1 MEGEPN
7 NPAPRRSFKPLLVFL
22 GLLALGLLLWA
33 FWPTRNEGVAAN
45 QPANKAEAKPE
56 EPAKTVASSTRVQ
69 LSAEAI
75 KRGEIETA
83 EATLHS
89 LRLTLEAPG
98 RLTYN
103 EDAAVRVGTI
113 VGGRVRRVLAMV
125 GDAVKKD
132 QALIYLHSHE
142 LLDARAAEAKARVA
156 VSEKEKSLAYAKAEA
171 ERADRLLEAKAIS
184 RREHAQAQA
193 NVVAAQSE
201 LGQAKAELERAAE
214 FLEHLSVPHDSHDD
228 VVINSP
234 INGVVIKRNVSIG
247 TVVTEATDLM
257 MVADLSTL
265 WAIAEV
271 PEHQAASIRTGQQ
284 IIAKLAAFPGSSFA
298 GRVVH
303 LGGELNPQTRTVQVR
318 CLLNNP
324 RGQLRPEMS
333 ALIKLDI
340 GAPQPV
346 LAVPREAVQEIN
358 RERVVFLA
366 LGDGNFEKLPVQPGR
381 EQDALI
387 EIVSGL
393 QMGQRIV
400 TRGAFFIKSE
410 FLKGS
415 LAEE

>member
-7 NPAPRRSFKPLLVFL
+7 NPTPRRSFKPLFVLL
-22 GLLALGLLLWA
+22 GLLALGLALWA
-33 FWPTRNEGVAAN
+33 FWPTRNERVAAN
-45 QPANKAEAKPE
+45 QPENKAEAKTE
-56 EPAKTVASSTRVQ
+56 EPTKTPGASVQ

-75 KRGEIETA
+75 KRGQIETA
-83 EATLHS
+83 EVARHS
-89 LRLTLEAPG
+89 LPVTLEAPG

-103 EDAAVRVGTI
+103 EDAAVRIGTI

-125 GDAVKKD
+125 GDAVKKE

-156 VSEKEKSLAYAKAEA
+156 VTEKEKALAYAKAEA
-171 ERADRLLEAKAIS
+171 ERADRLLEAKALS
-184 RREHAQAQA
+184 KREHAHAQA
-193 NVVAAQSE
+193 NVVALQSE

-284 IIAKLAAFPGSSFA
+284 ITAKLAAFPGSSFA
-298 GRVVH
+298 GRVIQ
-303 LGGELNPQTRTVQVR
+303 LGTELNPQTRTVQVR
-318 CLLNNP
+318 CLLNNS

-333 ALIKLDI
+333 ALIKLDTSV
-340 GAPQPV
+340 PHSV

-358 RERVVFLA
+358 GERVVFLA
-366 LGDGNFEKLPVQPGR
+366 RGADSFEKLPVQTGR
-381 EQDALI
+381 EQDGLI

-393 QMGQRIV
+393 QTGQRIV

-410 FLKGS
+410 FLKAS
-415 LAEE
+415 LTEE